1 MGDRSKRPE
10 YARPNPKNRIF
21 AVNNPF
27 IYSLVLPSMS
37 LISPIKILGIS
48 GSLRMGSTNAVIL
61 QAFAS
66 LAPEDVEFTIY
77 EHLGDLPHFSPERD
91 TENVAES
98 VTHLRALLA
107 EADGVVLCTPEYAFG
122 VPGVLKN
129 SLDWMV
135 SSAQYNEKPVAAIS
149 ASPLPSGGDKAMAS
163 LLLTLQA
170 LGTRVPMGGV
180 LSIPAV
186 YQKLSNGTVSDP
198 KTIEALSDV
207 LHALLGMIRAGSVAR

>member
-1 MGDRSKRPE
+1 MPH
-10 YARPNPKNRIF
+10 N
-21 AVNNPF
+21 
-27 IYSLVLPSMS
+27 
-37 LISPIKILGIS
+37 SPIKILGIS
-48 GSLRMGSTNAVIL
+48 GSLRVGSTNAVLL
-61 QAFAS
+61 QEVAS
-66 LAPEDVEFTIY
+66 LAPDSVELTIY
-77 EHLGDLPHFSPERD
+77 QYLGDLPHFSPERD

-107 EADGVVLCTPEYAFG
+107 EADGVIICTPEYAFG

-170 LGTRVPMGGV
+170 LGTRVPQGGV

-198 KTIEALSDV
+198 HTIAALSGV
-207 LHALLGMIRAGSVAR
+207 LDALLGMIRAGSVAR

>member
-1 MGDRSKRPE
+1 MPH
-10 YARPNPKNRIF
+10 N
-21 AVNNPF
+21 
-27 IYSLVLPSMS
+27 
-37 LISPIKILGIS
+37 SPIKILGIS
-48 GSLRMGSTNAVIL
+48 GSLRVGSTNAVL
-61 QAFAS
+61 LKEVAS
-66 LAPEDVEFTIY
+66 LAPDSVELTIY
-77 EHLGDLPHFSPERD
+77 QYLGDLPHFSPERD

-107 EADGVVLCTPEYAFG
+107 EADGVIICTPEYAFG

-170 LGTRVPMGGV
+170 LGTRVPQGGV

-186 YQKLSNGTVSDP
+186 YQKLSNGMVSDP
-198 KTIEALSDV
+198 HTIAALSGV
-207 LHALLGMIRAGSVAR
+207 LDALLGMIRAGSVAR